1 MKKYTSYAVLIT
13 AVILLT
19 PELRAQS
26 YTIDWYTIGGGG
38 GASSGGDFTL
48 SGTIGQPE
56 AGTMSG
62 DNYSLAGG
70 FWGALQTPPPVPT
83 VIEVWVINGEV
94 HLRFNGIP
102 GRIYEIERARF
113 VTGPWR
119 SPPPNDQPL
128 AVITM
133 PIGGVVEFV
142 DTTGVFVA
150 TQFFY
155 RTSTR

>member
-1 MKKYTSYAVLIT
+1 MAVI
-13 AVILLT
+13 AAILLT

-48 SGTIGQPE
+48 NGTIGQPE

>member
-1 MKKYTSYAVLIT
+1 MAVI
-13 AVILLT
+13 AAILLT

-48 SGTIGQPE
+48 SGTIGQPD

-62 DNYSLAGG
+62 GNYTLAGG
-70 FWGALQTPPPVPT
+70 FWSVTQTPPLLPT
-83 VIEVWVINGEV
+83 VIVVWVVNGEV